1 MEKLSVIITTYN
13 EAHNIREV
21 IASVAWADEVLVVDS
36 YSTDGT
42 PEAAKATGAK
52 VLQHPYENPAAQKN
66 WAIPQASY
74 EWVLILDA
82 DERVTQKLQSEI
94 QEILK
99 NKPKYKAYRIF
110 RLNHFMGRKVRYS
123 GWQSDSVIRLIHRD
137 TCRYAQKW
145 VHEEIDYQGEIK
157 SLKNK
162 LLHYT
167 YTNLPSYLD
176 KMDRYTTWGAK
187 DRLKRTRKVGA
198 FHLLGKPVG
207 RFFRHYVLRLGFLD
221 GKIGLVVSLL
231 SAYSV
236 FQRNLKLMR
245 MTEGES
251 FEEDDAKN

>member
-1 MEKLSVIITTYN
+1 MEKLSVIITTHN
-13 EAHNIREV
+13 EIHNIQEV
-21 IASVAWADEVLVVDS
+21 IASVNWADEVLVINS

-42 PEAAKATGAK
+42 PQAAKAAGAK

-74 EWVLILDA
+74 EWVLILNA
-82 DERVTQKLQSEI
+82 DERVTQKLQNEI
-94 QEILK
+94 QEILT

-110 RLNHFMGRKVRYS
+110 RLNHFMGRKVHYS
-123 GWQSDSVIRLIHRD
+123 GWQSNSVIRLIHRD

-145 VHEEIDYQGEIK
+145 VHEEIDYQGEVK
-157 SLKNK
+157 PLKNK

-167 YTNLPSYLD
+167 YTSLPSYLQ

-187 DRLKRTRKVGA
+187 DRMKRTKKVGML
-198 FHLLGKPVG
+198 HLLGKPVG
-207 RFFRHYVLRLGFLD
+207 RFFQHYVLRLGFLD

-251 FEEDDAKN
+251 FEEDDTKN